1 MYIFLLL
8 LGSLLVLYGTR
19 LRKEDKE
26 DLLVE
31 EQVPDKI
38 DNIKPQIDEDIRERL
53 QALENLVYGL
63 EGEEDFLEEGEE
75 PEAEEAGQERSFQEV
90 LETTLQKSPERPE
103 VKADDYDLTEER
115 RRLFEGLDKGQYS
128 MDMVCSILGMEK
140 GEVLLLRN
148 IYNKYQK

>member
-19 LRKEDKE
+19 LRKEEKE
-26 DLLVE
+26 DLQVE
-31 EQVPDKI
+31 DQKPDKI

-63 EGEEDFLEEGEE
+63 EGEEDFLEGDQ

-90 LETTLQKSPERPE
+90 LETTLQKGPKRPE
-103 VKADDYDLTEER
+103 EKAEDYDLTEER
-115 RRLFEGLDKGQYS
+115 KRLFEGLDKGQYS

>member
-19 LRKEDKE
+19 LRKEEKE
-26 DLLVE
+26 DLQVE
-31 EQVPDKI
+31 DQKPDKI

-63 EGEEDFLEEGEE
+63 EGDQ
-75 PEAEEAGQERSFQEV
+75 PEAEEAGQERSFKEV
-90 LETTLQKSPERPE
+90 LDTTLQNSPERPE
-103 VKADDYDLTEER
+103 EKAEDYDLTEER
-115 RRLFEGLDKGQYS
+115 KRLFEGLDKGQYS

>member
-19 LRKEDKE
+19 LRKEEKE
-26 DLLVE
+26 DLQVE
-31 EQVPDKI
+31 DQKPDKI

-63 EGEEDFLEEGEE
+63 EGEEDFLEGDQ

-103 VKADDYDLTEER
+103 EKAEDYDLTEER
-115 RRLFEGLDKGQYS
+115 KRLFEGLDKGQYS

>member
-19 LRKEDKE
+19 LRKEEKE
-26 DLLVE
+26 DLQVE
-31 EQVPDKI
+31 DQKPDKI

-63 EGEEDFLEEGEE
+63 EGEEDFLEEEE
-75 PEAEEAGQERSFQEV
+75 PEAEEVRQEVSFQEV
-90 LETTLQKSPERPE
+90 LETTLQNNPERHE
-103 VKADDYDLTEER
+103 EKAEDYDLTEER